1 MKILIKRFG
10 GVTINSDIEN
20 TFTRGEEKMK
30 KIALLL
36 VAALVAFTLIGCAGG
51 APAAPDPAQKSDS
64 NLPDFVLNP
73 PIATDA
79 IYGVGYAKLSN
90 QALAI
95 NAAKANARADIAA
108 QIEAQIQSSL
118 VSYAQ
123 EAGVDDNTQVINFTE
138 SITRQITDTTLQGA
152 STKKMQPMEDG
163 GVWVLMEYSKE
174 GFLESFEEVAKE
186 FERNE
191 DAAFAEFK
199 AAQALEKLDYQLN
212 SEPTTSA
219 PVTQ

>member
-1 MKILIKRFG
+1 
-10 GVTINSDIEN
+10 
-20 TFTRGEEKMK
+20 MK
-30 KIALLL
+30 KLGL
-36 VAALVAFTLIGCAGG
+36 VVLAAVVAFALIGCVGG
-51 APAAPDPAQKSDS
+51 AQAGSDPAPKNDS

-73 PIATDA
+73 PMATDA

-152 STKKMQPMEDG
+152 ATKQMQPMEDG

-174 GFLESFEEVAKE
+174 GFLQSFEEVAKE

-199 AAQALEKLDYQLN
+199 AAQALEKLDAQLAN
-212 SEPTTSA
+212 NPTTSK
-219 PVTQ
+219 PVE